1 MRDDDMTDAE
11 MDANADTLAARD
23 DHYPDDDGSDAAAG
37 FPARAAGNGS
47 PIQGNPMRDN
57 GPFLDADQAHAQF
70 SAATHGLPG
79 VRSGSS
85 LGSQLVIGEAL
96 MMTGA
101 LPSGYESDEMVRVC
115 VDLPPE
121 TVQVI
126 AGWVIRA
133 WLAGRSA

>member
-1 MRDDDMTDAE
+1 
-11 MDANADTLAARD
+11 
-23 DHYPDDDGSDAAAG
+23 
-37 FPARAAGNGS
+37 
-47 PIQGNPMRDN
+47 MRDN
-57 GPFLDADQAHAQF
+57 GPYLDADQAHAQF
-70 SAATHGLPG
+70 AAATHGLPG

-85 LGSQLVIGEAL
+85 LGSQLVMGEAL
-96 MMTGA
+96 MMTGT